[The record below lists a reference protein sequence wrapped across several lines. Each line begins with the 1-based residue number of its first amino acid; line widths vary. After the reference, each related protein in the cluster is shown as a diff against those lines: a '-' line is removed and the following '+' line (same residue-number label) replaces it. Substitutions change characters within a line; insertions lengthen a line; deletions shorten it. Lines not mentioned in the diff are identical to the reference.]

1 MGPGG
6 DPGTGLR
13 AAARVDLLRR
23 AEKGML
29 KVVMAATYPLAD
41 AATAHRALAAGHTR
55 GKIALAP

>member
-1 MGPGG
+1 
-6 DPGTGLR
+6 
-13 AAARVDLLRR
+13 VDLLRR